1 MQLTLLL
8 SLLLSQ
14 PGLMESDSLRHMT
27 NVHTN
32 RKDFINSFWNENRYI
47 ILRYL
52 DRTWILD
59 PLTHSSLSVCHL
71 YTPDGAIRVKGHF
84 EE

>member
-1 MQLTLLL
+1 MCIQIEKILLILFGMKSDTL
-8 SLLLSQ
+8 
-14 PGLMESDSLRHMT
+14 H
-27 NVHTN
+27 
-32 RKDFINSFWNENRYI
+32 

-71 YTPDGAIRVKGHF
+71 YTPDCAIKVKGHF